1 MGASPEATR
10 EEAVVLKEQSA
21 LTANGK
27 TLAFQAKDTGSIPV
41 ARSKHSPLKPH
52 LHAQL
57 PTGAGLAV
65 DPIRQDLGRGG
76 GRPIGTV
83 GLQADLG
90 PSAAGLGGGGLFADQ
105 AQDEVDLHKGC
116 LNAA

>member
-1 MGASPEATR
+1 M
-10 EEAVVLKEQSA
+10 
-21 LTANGK
+21 
-27 TLAFQAKDTGSIPV
+27 
-41 ARSKHSPLKPH
+41 PLKPH

-57 PTGAGLAV
+57 PAGAGLAV
-65 DPIRQDLGRGG
+65 DPVGQDLGRGG